1 MNDRAN
7 DKVLADNELL
17 ITRTFDAP
25 VELVFRLWS
34 QREHM
39 MRWLGPAGFQ
49 CTSLVMDFRP
59 GGHWRACIESATAG
73 PYWMGGQYRDID
85 AGRRIVFTFAWD
97 SEAGGTERETIVTV
111 TLTEEG
117 GKAVQR
123 FHQTPFDSVESRDS
137 HVGGWDSCFDKEV
150 AYAEQ
155 LAQGAAS

>member
-1 MNDRAN
+1 MNDRA
-7 DKVLADNELL
+7 DDSVLADDELL

-39 MRWLGPAGFQ
+39 MRWLGPTGFQ
-49 CTSLVMDFRP
+49 CTSLAMDFRP
-59 GGHWRACIESATAG
+59 GGQWRACIDSARDGTH
-73 PYWMGGQYRDID
+73 WMGGQYREIE

-97 SEAGGTERETIVTV
+97 SEDGSPPRETIVTV

-123 FHQTPFDSVESRDS
+123 FHQKPFESVESRDS
-137 HVGGWDSCFDKEV
+137 HVGGWSECFDREV